1 MKKFSEEHG
10 IVEKR
15 ISSGGMDFLS
25 HYTWPG
31 NIRELKNLM
40 ERASIMIPSDEI
52 GADDLKKYIEANESY
67 QEIYMT
73 DKSSLKLA
81 KEDFEKKYIES
92 ALEKNK
98 GNITLTAK
106 DIGIERTNLHRKI
119 KQYNIENSGY
129 SDDE

>member
-1 MKKFSEEHG
+1 
-10 IVEKR
+10 
-15 ISSGGMDFLS
+15 
-25 HYTWPG
+25 
-31 NIRELKNLM
+31 
-40 ERASIMIPSDEI
+40 
-52 GADDLKKYIEANESY
+52 
-67 QEIYMT
+67 MT

>member
-1 MKKFSEEHG
+1 MFPILQGAHRNAQQRGEAALRQAHG
-10 IVEKR
+10 LADAER
-15 ISSGGMDFLS
+15 WRMHHHALPGGHLLRCRQQF
-25 HYTWPG
+25 
-31 NIRELKNLM
+31 
-40 ERASIMIPSDEI
+40 
-52 GADDLKKYIEANESY
+52 
-67 QEIYMT
+67 
-73 DKSSLKLA
+73 SSLNAFVQENISGNRVVRAFA